1 MTTLFQTSEKNP
13 TFSTKGNGQ
22 FGNVTRTGWKPSRLG
37 ESKKHIIINALNDS
51 DVQQVYKRGNK
62 IYAFLLNGTE
72 KLIAD

>member
-1 MTTLFQTSEKNP
+1 MTTLFQTSDKNP

-37 ESKKHIIINALNDS
+37 EKKKLAIIDALNDI
-51 DVQQVYKRGNK
+51 DVDTVYKRGNQ

-72 KLIAD
+72 KVIA